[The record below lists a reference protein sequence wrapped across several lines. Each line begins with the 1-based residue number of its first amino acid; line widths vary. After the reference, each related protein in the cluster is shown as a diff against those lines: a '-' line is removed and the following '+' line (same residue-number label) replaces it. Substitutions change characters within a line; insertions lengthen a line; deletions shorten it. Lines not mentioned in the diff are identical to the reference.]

1 MGKLKNYIMNY
12 ISYFESRQ
20 GELTGT
26 AEEVYIFVTDIRNFE
41 LFIPEGI
48 MKNWQ
53 AGRESCS
60 FEVSMLGNV
69 TLSLSEKELNKKVV
83 FKGDALKKND
93 FSLLLHISKNN
104 NDLAVVKVSLEADL
118 NPILKM
124 MAANPV
130 NKFLEELIGEMESF
144 RDWGNIRE

>member
-1 MGKLKNYIMNY
+1 MNH

-26 AEEVYIFVTDIRNFE
+26 DEEVYIFVTDIRNFE
-41 LFIPEGI
+41 RFIPEGI
-48 MKNWQ
+48 LKSWR
-53 AGRESCS
+53 ADRESCS
-60 FEVSMLGNV
+60 FEVSMLGKV

-118 NPILKM
+118 NPIIKM

-130 NKFLEELIGEMESF
+130 NKFLEKLIGEMESF
-144 RDWGNIRE
+144 RDWKNIRE

>member
-1 MGKLKNYIMNY
+1 MNY

-41 LFIPEGI
+41 RFIPEGI

-53 AGRESCS
+53 SDRESCS
-60 FEVSMLGNV
+60 FEVSILGNV

-83 FKGDALKKND
+83 FKGDAFKKND
-93 FSLLLHISKNN
+93 FSLLLHISKNI
-104 NDLAVVKVSLEADL
+104 NDLALVKVSLEADL
-118 NPILKM
+118 NPIMKM

-130 NKFLEELIGEMESF
+130 NKFLEKLIGEMESF
-144 RDWGNIRE
+144 RDWKNIRE

>member
-1 MGKLKNYIMNY
+1 MNH

-26 AEEVYIFVTDIRNFE
+26 DEEVYIFVTDIRNFE
-41 LFIPEGI
+41 RFIPEGI
-48 MKNWQ
+48 LKNWQ
-53 AGRESCS
+53 ADRESCS
-60 FEVSMLGNV
+60 FEVSMLGEV

-118 NPILKM
+118 NPIIKM

-130 NKFLEELIGEMESF
+130 NKFLEKLIGEMESF
-144 RDWGNIRE
+144 RDWKNIRE

>member
-1 MGKLKNYIMNY
+1 MNH

-26 AEEVYIFVTDIRNFE
+26 DEEVYIFVTDIRNFE
-41 LFIPEGI
+41 RFIPEGI
-48 MKNWQ
+48 LKSWQ
-53 AGRESCS
+53 ADRESCS
-60 FEVSMLGNV
+60 FEVSMLGKV

-118 NPILKM
+118 NPIIKM

-130 NKFLEELIGEMESF
+130 NKFLEKLIGEMESF
-144 RDWGNIRE
+144 RDWKNIRE

>member
-1 MGKLKNYIMNY
+1 MNH
-12 ISYFESRQ
+12 ISYFDSRQ

-26 AEEVYIFVTDIRNFE
+26 DEEVYIFVTDIRNFE
-41 LFIPEGI
+41 RFIPEGI
-48 MKNWQ
+48 LKNWQ
-53 AGRESCS
+53 ADRESCS
-60 FEVSMLGNV
+60 FEVSMLGEV

-118 NPILKM
+118 NPIIKM

-130 NKFLEELIGEMESF
+130 NKFLEKLIGEMESF
-144 RDWGNIRE
+144 RDWKNIRE